1 MRINN
6 KKNQLGCFS
15 VKLFA
20 LKSLRIHTQ
29 PSEMT
34 QRDPPHPSPSFSPK
48 SCSRISARIRALVL
62 SRYRTIHHHGV
73 RHVAAVGAASPTA
86 LAPTSP
92 LQPPHRS
99 VSVSVISRGRAE
111 GDLRPSPEAHP
122 GATGRRSPLLLAAV
136 PCVVRTGEL
145 ASAFTPEGRPGH
157 IPFLAA
163 TNKAAAS
170 VCVRDF
176 V

>member
-1 MRINN
+1 
-6 KKNQLGCFS
+6 
-15 VKLFA
+15 
-20 LKSLRIHTQ
+20 
-29 PSEMT
+29 MT

-62 SRYRTIHHHGV
+62 SRYRTIYHHGV
-73 RHVAAVGAASPTA
+73 RHVAVVGAASPTA
-86 LAPTSP
+86 LAPASP

-99 VSVSVISRGRAE
+99 VSVSLSFLEGEQKVTCNPPRRRTWVPRAA
-111 GDLRPSPEAHP
+111 LPSCWP
-122 GATGRRSPLLLAAV
+122 LLAAV

-145 ASAFTPEGRPGH
+145 ASAFTPEGCPGRV
-157 IPFLAA
+157 PFLAT